1 MKRSRTLLAA
11 ILTLAALLRLLPA
24 YTSGALFSVDVWP
37 LYRSSQRLLEVP
49 GARIWNDSLFDGYNN
64 RWPGVI
70 LSAALYSE
78 ISGVPVEYVYMY
90 VYTAVCSFATLTL
103 VYALLRR
110 FMDAVRAAAS
120 AAFLGFVPSLL
131 IFTSSPLKEVYSYA
145 PLYSILLIVSRPS
158 PNVVGSEDLA
168 ALLILGAGLALSHHL
183 ATLILVGF
191 LLSTAYVLYVQQ
203 IKGIRSSLSRVYAR
217 LPLSALVVG
226 SVGLAY
232 FYLYGSVGLRVP
244 IASEDILLYIV
255 YAVPIYG
262 GYLLSAELSR
272 KAFRGTLS
280 IVLVG
285 AASALAAL
293 LPRALLGISMPPA
306 AVFWYVAPI
315 AAALPLAS
323 VRVDGFA
330 GALVSGLG
338 LFILLNAAYILFG
351 NPFLASILHRFL
363 NYVALPLSIIVGF
376 SLGRKGLPR
385 VYSCAV
391 VLLAFISG
399 LAVLSNLVGGGVDAS
414 YFWYYTSC
422 ECSTYDV
429 LNAFANGSATIVGD
443 DHMRSYYSMIRTVEA
458 FRYLLEVAEAR
469 KPPDTLVVA
478 YSANYRMGLSIGLN
492 IYKLPPEVVRNVY
505 SRILDSGCVQ
515 VFK

>member
-1 MKRSRTLLAA
+1 MKRSRILLAA

-24 YTSGALFSVDVWP
+24 YTSGTLFSVDVWP
-37 LYRSSQRLLEVP
+37 LYRSSQRLLEIP
-49 GARIWNDSLFDGYNN
+49 EARIWNNSLFDGYNN

-70 LSAALYSE
+70 LSAALYSK
-78 ISGVPVEYVYMY
+78 ISGVPIDYVYMHA
-90 VYTAVCSFATLTL
+90 YTAVCSLVTLTL

-110 FMDAVRAAAS
+110 FMNAGRAAAS
-120 AAFLGFVPSLL
+120 AAFFGFVPSLL
-131 IFTSSPLKEVYSYA
+131 VFTSSPLKEVYSYA
-145 PLYSILLIVSRPS
+145 SLYSILLIVSRPS
-158 PNVVGSEDLA
+158 PNVVRPEDLA
-168 ALLILGAGLALSHHL
+168 ALLILGVGLALSHHL

-203 IKGIRSSLSRVYAR
+203 IEEIRSSPSRVYAR
-217 LPLSALVVG
+217 LFLSSLVVG
-226 SVGLAY
+226 LTGLAY
-232 FYLYGSVGLRVP
+232 FYFYGSAGLKVP
-244 IASEDILLYIV
+244 IALEDILLYIV

-262 GYLLSAELSR
+262 GYLLSAGFRRTVFREL
-272 KAFRGTLS
+272 LS
-280 IVLVG
+280 IVLIG

-293 LPRALLGISMPPA
+293 LPRALPGISMPPA
-306 AVFWYVAPI
+306 SVFWYVIPI

-351 NPFLASILHRFL
+351 KPLLASIVHRFL
-363 NYVALPLSIIVGF
+363 NYAALPLSIMVGF

-385 VYSCAV
+385 VYSYAV
-391 VLLAFISG
+391 VLLAFISS
-399 LAVLSNLVGGGVDAS
+399 LAVLSNLVGGGIDAS
-414 YFWYYTSC
+414 YFWYYTRC
-422 ECSTYDV
+422 ECSTYDA
-429 LNAFANGSATIVGD
+429 LNALADGSATIVGD
-443 DHMRSYYSMIRTVEA
+443 DHVQGYYSMVRTVEA

-478 YSANYRMGLSIGLN
+478 YSANYRVGLSIGLN